1 MLCCTRWKPPG
12 TTSPSSLGLSPRLSR
27 MDASTGICIRAQ
39 LHDHICVAHW
49 VRLCARSSRSK
60 REFAVRFHDNFIV
73 DAMDSRGKP
82 GGSLSL
88 VTFGPRAHLTPQC
101 HLGSVRFH
109 ADLAC
114 VHLGTPLEC
123 LLDQMFYLSRLRDRL
138 DPDRI
143 LNANDAAEFAHRT
156 FRTLALKVPR
166 DGTLQPHFALL
177 HEDLDGFPAHRQ
189 FQLERSQGVAG
200 DFGVCQSLACW

>member
-1 MLCCTRWKPPG
+1 M
-12 TTSPSSLGLSPRLSR
+12 SPR
-27 MDASTGICIRAQ
+27 IRALPRRSCLRPLGHSVGMPLQ
-39 LHDHICVAHW
+39 PEVFLN
-49 VRLCARSSRSK
+49 RLC
-60 REFAVRFHDNFIV
+60 
-73 DAMDSRGKP
+73 
-82 GGSLSL
+82 
-88 VTFGPRAHLTPQC
+88 
-101 HLGSVRFH
+101 
-109 ADLAC
+109 
-114 VHLGTPLEC
+114 
-123 LLDQMFYLSRLRDRL
+123 DRL

-200 DFGVCQSLACW
+200 DFGVCQSLAWW